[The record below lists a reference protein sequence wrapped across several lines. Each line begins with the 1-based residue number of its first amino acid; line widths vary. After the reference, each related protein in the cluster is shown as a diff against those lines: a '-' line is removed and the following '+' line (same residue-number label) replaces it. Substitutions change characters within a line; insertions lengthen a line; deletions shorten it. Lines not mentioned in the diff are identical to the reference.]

1 MNNSTRNTA
10 LEVELTHNERVNKF
24 GGSPTSFFTWVW
36 DMTRPRAMEA
46 LAARAVRMVNGG
58 LKTITIRDET
68 GKVILEMDS

>member
-1 MNNSTRNTA
+1 MNNTHTA
-10 LEVELTHNERVNKF
+10 LHIELTHNDRVNRF
-24 GGSPTSFFTWVW
+24 GENPTTFFTWLW
-36 DMTRPRAMEA
+36 DFTRPRSMEA